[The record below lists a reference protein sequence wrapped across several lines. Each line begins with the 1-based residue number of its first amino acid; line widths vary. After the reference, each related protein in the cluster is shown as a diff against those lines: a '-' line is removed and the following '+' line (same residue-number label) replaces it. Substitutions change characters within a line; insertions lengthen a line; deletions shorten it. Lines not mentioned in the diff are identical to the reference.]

1 MVYRALFDREKRR
14 EEGHGS
20 EKKGGNAKE
29 GRVEER
35 RERERV
41 CVCVCARVRVCEK
54 RGERRE
60 RRRQEGKTIDY
71 RRTVARE
78 TEREGKERESG
89 GKRDGRE
96 GRERNEKRER
106 GRWREAEAKVSQMLA
121 SARRWNVFKTKEG
134 LI

>member
-1 MVYRALFDREKRR
+1 M
-14 EEGHGS
+14 
-20 EKKGGNAKE
+20 
-29 GRVEER
+29 
-35 RERERV
+35 
-41 CVCVCARVRVCEK
+41 K

-96 GRERNEKRER
+96 GCERNEKRER